1 MEGEKVERV
10 GEGRRGK
17 ANGLKSGVYRGKGN
31 GLRSGVYKGGGAERE
46 GE

>member
-1 MEGEKVERV
+1 MGCIE

-31 GLRSGVYKGGGAERE
+31 GLRSGVYRGGGAERE